1 MRESL
6 GLNISHNFIRYAKI
20 QNNGNKIIAKALGV
34 KVYDGNP
41 KAVINQ
47 IIQETKSEKA
57 IINTNTINEEYYYSR
72 VYTNKKINEQD
83 INFEFSE
90 YCMQNNICN
99 DEIIGRYI
107 FDKNNNQRKAIYIYN
122 YANSLY
128 NVYKRFEDP
137 SIINKITPI
146 ATSLP
151 NLIENQ
157 KDKNIVIINLE
168 EVITLTTIINGQ
180 IDGVAK
186 LNHEMHEIFQK
197 LMHQESKFVK
207 LYESIKNTTININNN
222 QNKDEKNNER
232 LNLII
237 PLLNKISEFLQ
248 RVKNKFEKID
258 EIFLTGFGANI
269 NNIDIYFQ
277 QIFPETEIKLLAP
290 YFLPTNNNKKR
301 FIEYNA
307 AIALAIEGLKN
318 EDSLNFRDRRFE
330 NKLIP
335 LRSSNKKSNAIID
348 CLTIISVFAIYIFGN
363 FLLNYQIKGKQEKV
377 DSISNYASV
386 QIEKAKE
393 DKQKIESII
402 TEYATAKS
410 NQAVEEKKTKVN
422 NLLNQIYYTIP
433 KNVKLIE
440 IKSVEDTSAEENKTP
455 KFTIIVQSEDKVA
468 IEKFK
473 KDLENSTVLKNVKMS
488 EIDLNSKTKQGSIE
502 VEIK

>member
-72 VYTNKKINEQD
+72 IYTNKKINEQD

-107 FDKNNNQRKAIYIYN
+107 FDKNHNQRKAIYIYN

-128 NVYKRFEDP
+128 NVYKKFEDP

-207 LYESIKNTTININNN
+207 LYESIKNTTINIDNN
-222 QNKDEKNNER
+222 QSKDEKNNER

-258 EIFLTGFGANI
+258 EIYLTGFGANI

-277 QIFPETEIKLLAP
+277 QIFTETEIKLLTP

-318 EDSLNFRDRRFE
+318 EESLNFRDRRFE

-335 LRSSNKKSNAIID
+335 LRSSNKK
-348 CLTIISVFAIYIFGN
+348 
-363 FLLNYQIKGKQEKV
+363 
-377 DSISNYASV
+377 
-386 QIEKAKE
+386 
-393 DKQKIESII
+393 
-402 TEYATAKS
+402 
-410 NQAVEEKKTKVN
+410 
-422 NLLNQIYYTIP
+422 
-433 KNVKLIE
+433 
-440 IKSVEDTSAEENKTP
+440 
-455 KFTIIVQSEDKVA
+455 
-468 IEKFK
+468 
-473 KDLENSTVLKNVKMS
+473 
-488 EIDLNSKTKQGSIE
+488 
-502 VEIK
+502 

>member
-34 KVYDGNP
+34 KVYHGNP

-57 IINTNTINEEYYYSR
+57 IINTNT
-72 VYTNKKINEQD
+72 INEQD

-197 LMHQESKFVK
+197 LMHKESKFVK
-207 LYESIKNTTININNN
+207 LYESIKNTTINIDNN
-222 QNKDEKNNER
+222 QSKDEKNNER

-258 EIFLTGFGANI
+258 EIYLTGFGANI

-277 QIFPETEIKLLAP
+277 QIFTETEIKLLTP

-318 EDSLNFRDRRFE
+318 EESLNFRDRRFE

-440 IKSVEDTSAEENKTP
+440 IKSVEDTSAEENKTQ

-488 EIDLNSKTKQGSIE
+488 EIDLNSKIKQGSIE

>member
-1 MRESL
+1 
-6 GLNISHNFIRYAKI
+6 
-20 QNNGNKIIAKALGV
+20 
-34 KVYDGNP
+34 
-41 KAVINQ
+41 
-47 IIQETKSEKA
+47 
-57 IINTNTINEEYYYSR
+57 
-72 VYTNKKINEQD
+72 
-83 INFEFSE
+83 
-90 YCMQNNICN
+90 
-99 DEIIGRYI
+99 
-107 FDKNNNQRKAIYIYN
+107 
-122 YANSLY
+122 
-128 NVYKRFEDP
+128 
-137 SIINKITPI
+137 
-146 ATSLP
+146 
-151 NLIENQ
+151 
-157 KDKNIVIINLE
+157 LE
-168 EVITLTTIINGQ
+168 L
-180 IDGVAK
+180 
-186 LNHEMHEIFQK
+186 
-197 LMHQESKFVK
+197 
-207 LYESIKNTTININNN
+207 
-222 QNKDEKNNER
+222 
-232 LNLII
+232 
-237 PLLNKISEFLQ
+237 
-248 RVKNKFEKID
+248 
-258 EIFLTGFGANI
+258 
-269 NNIDIYFQ
+269 
-277 QIFPETEIKLLAP
+277 IFPETEIKILAP

-318 EDSLNFRDRRFE
+318 EESLNFRDRRFE

-440 IKSVEDTSAEENKTP
+440 IKSVEDTSAEENKTQ

-488 EIDLNSKTKQGSIE
+488 EIDLNSKIKQDGVTKTTDGYNYITIDDDIYLYTGITSVLSDESNIGF
-502 VEIK
+502 VFVRKF

>member
-72 VYTNKKINEQD
+72 IYTNKKINEQD

-222 QNKDEKNNER
+222 QNKDD
-232 LNLII
+232 
-237 PLLNKISEFLQ
+237 
-248 RVKNKFEKID
+248 KF
-258 EIFLTGFGANI
+258 
-269 NNIDIYFQ
+269 
-277 QIFPETEIKLLAP
+277 
-290 YFLPTNNNKKR
+290 
-301 FIEYNA
+301 
-307 AIALAIEGLKN
+307 
-318 EDSLNFRDRRFE
+318 
-330 NKLIP
+330 
-335 LRSSNKKSNAIID
+335 
-348 CLTIISVFAIYIFGN
+348 
-363 FLLNYQIKGKQEKV
+363 NY
-377 DSISNYASV
+377 
-386 QIEKAKE
+386 
-393 DKQKIESII
+393 SII
-402 TEYATAKS
+402 K
-410 NQAVEEKKTKVN
+410 
-422 NLLNQIYYTIP
+422 
-433 KNVKLIE
+433 
-440 IKSVEDTSAEENKTP
+440 
-455 KFTIIVQSEDKVA
+455 
-468 IEKFK
+468 
-473 KDLENSTVLKNVKMS
+473 
-488 EIDLNSKTKQGSIE
+488 
-502 VEIK
+502 